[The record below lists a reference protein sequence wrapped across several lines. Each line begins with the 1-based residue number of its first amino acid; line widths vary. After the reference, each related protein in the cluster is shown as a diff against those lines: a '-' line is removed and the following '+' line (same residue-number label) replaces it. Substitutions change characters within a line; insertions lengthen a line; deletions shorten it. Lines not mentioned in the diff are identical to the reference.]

1 MSKPYKGFKGSG
13 MRPYAPA
20 THRLDPKMFAK
31 LMSLSLRARCEH
43 AVQAVEAAEKRE
55 DYLNENRTEE

>member
-1 MSKPYKGFKGSG
+1 
-13 MRPYAPA
+13 MRPYTPA

-31 LMSLSLRARCEH
+31 LMSLSLRARCEK

-55 DYLNENRTEE
+55 NYLNENRTED